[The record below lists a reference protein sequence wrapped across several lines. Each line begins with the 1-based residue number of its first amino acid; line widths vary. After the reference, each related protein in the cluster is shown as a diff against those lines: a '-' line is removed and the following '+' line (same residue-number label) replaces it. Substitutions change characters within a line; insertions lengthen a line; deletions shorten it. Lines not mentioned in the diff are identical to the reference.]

1 MEDLT
6 IMQVQSRIAR
16 AARAGTLLTL
26 LASLIAV
33 LLGLTAVTAH
43 ADDVDGKT
51 FVIATDTTFAPFEF
65 RDASGDLVGVDMDL
79 IREIAD
85 RQGFTVDIK
94 ALGFDAALQA
104 VTSKQAD
111 GVIAGMSIT
120 DERREIFD
128 FSDPYFSS
136 GVQMAVRAD
145 NDAISSY
152 EDLRGTTV
160 VAKTGSEGLRF
171 AESIAEQYGFT
182 VKALDKADTM
192 YAEVTTGNAAAVFDD
207 YPVLAYGIEQ
217 GNGLKVVTPKEQG
230 SSYGFAVLKGSNPE
244 LLAAFNAGLAEMR
257 ADGSYHELLVRYL
270 GVNAPAD
277 DTPVEGVE
285 GKTFVIATDTT
296 FAPFVFRDAS
306 GNLVGIDMDIIREV
320 AKRQGFEIDIR
331 SLGFD
336 AALQAVTSRQADG
349 VIAGMSITDER
360 REVFDFSDPYFD
372 SGVQMAVRADDD
384 TVAGYEDLD
393 GLTVVAKTG
402 SEGLRFAQSIA
413 EQYGFTVKALDKADT
428 MYAEVTTGNAAAVFD
443 DYPVLAYGINQGNGL
458 KIVTPK
464 EQGSSYGFAV
474 LKGHN
479 PELLAAFNAGLSG
492 MKTDGT
498 YQQILD
504 TYLAAPENAAGP
516 LSFWELLVES
526 MPALLKGLAMTLAA
540 TALSLAFA
548 SALGVVFGFLRVSG
562 KKVLEVIASTYVAIF
577 RGTPLLVQAFFFY
590 FGLPAALGVQIDVF
604 TAGVLTLSLNAG
616 AYMTEIV
623 RGGIQSVDTGQME
636 ASRSLGLNWMQS
648 MRKIVVPQAV
658 KIMTPSFINQFVIT
672 LKDTSLLAVLGFAE
686 LTYQGQQIIAR
697 NFRSFDM
704 WLIVGAMYFIVIFA
718 LTNLS
723 NAIDKRINK

>member
-1 MEDLT
+1 
-6 IMQVQSRIAR
+6 MQGKFKAAVT
-16 AARAGTLLTL
+16 AARAGTFLALLV
-26 LASLIAV
+26 SLVTVFLGMTVVGAQADEGNDAV
-33 LLGLTAVTAH
+33 R
-43 ADDVDGKT
+43 GKS

-65 RDASGDLVGVDMDL
+65 RDASGELTGIDMDL
-79 IREIAD
+79 IREIAE
-85 RQGFTVDIK
+85 RQGFEVDIK

-104 VTSKQAD
+104 VTSGQAD

-120 DERREIFD
+120 DERKAVFD
-128 FSDPYFSS
+128 FSNPYFSS
-136 GVQMAVRAD
+136 GVQMAVKAD
-145 NDAISSY
+145 DDTIASY
-152 EDLRGTTV
+152 EDLRGKTV

-192 YAEVTTGNAAAVFDD
+192 YAEVTSGNAVAVFDD
-207 YPVLAYGIEQ
+207 YPVLAYGIDQ

-230 SSYGFAVLKGSNPE
+230 SSYGFAVLKGNNPE
-244 LLAAFNAGLAEMR
+244 LLAAFNSGLAELK
-257 ADGSYHELLVRYL
+257 ADGTYHDILVDYL
-270 GVNAPAD
+270 GTNAPAE
-277 DTPVEGVE
+277 DTQVEGVE
-285 GKTFVIATDTT
+285 GRTFVIATDTT
-296 FAPFVFRDAS
+296 FAPFEFRDAS
-306 GNLVGIDMDIIREV
+306 GELVGIDMDLIREI
-320 AKRQGFEIDIR
+320 ADRQGVTVDIKA
-331 SLGFD
+331 LGFD
-336 AALQAVTSRQADG
+336 AALQAVTSGQADG

-360 REVFDFSDPYFD
+360 KAVFDFSDPYFD
-372 SGVQMAVRADDD
+372 SGVQMAVKADDD
-384 TVAGYEDLD
+384 TITSYEDLR
-393 GLTVVAKTG
+393 GKTVVAKTG
-402 SEGLRFAQSIA
+402 SEGLRFAESIA

-428 MYAEVTTGNAAAVFD
+428 MYAEVTSGNAVAVFD

-474 LKGHN
+474 LKSSN

-492 MKTDGT
+492 MRTDGT

-504 TYLAAPENAAGP
+504 NYLNAPEGDSGT

-526 MPALLKGLAMTLAA
+526 FPALMKGLGMTLIA

-548 SALGVVFGFLRVSG
+548 SALGVVFGFLKVSG
-562 KKVLEVIASTYVAIF
+562 KKVLQAIASTYVAIF

-590 FGLPAALGVQIDVF
+590 FGLPAALGTQIDVF

-623 RGGIQSVDTGQME
+623 RGGIQSVDLGQME

-648 MRKIVVPQAV
+648 MRKIIVPQAV

-704 WLIVGAMYFIVIFA
+704 WLIVGALYFIVIFA

-723 NAIDKRINK
+723 NVIDRRINK